1 MARWTAS
8 ISHSLSSGG
17 AKTVHPAAYSSD
29 SEPDNTIQTF
39 HEQTRLGPLKGRCK
53 KMCNGVGVS
62 SDFRQKEQQE
72 NFRRRDEKHVTVF
85 HQEFTVASG
94 NNVVIVINY
103 INKNT
108 HPLNTG
114 DERQCLGS
122 LKVSDVA
129 VLTSMADMK
138 LQ

>member
-1 MARWTAS
+1 M
-8 ISHSLSSGG
+8 
-17 AKTVHPAAYSSD
+17 
-29 SEPDNTIQTF
+29 
-39 HEQTRLGPLKGRCK
+39 
-53 KMCNGVGVS
+53 
-62 SDFRQKEQQE
+62 
-72 NFRRRDEKHVTVF
+72 
-85 HQEFTVASG
+85 ASG

>member
-1 MARWTAS
+1 MW
-8 ISHSLSSGG
+8 
-17 AKTVHPAAYSSD
+17 
-29 SEPDNTIQTF
+29 
-39 HEQTRLGPLKGRCK
+39 
-53 KMCNGVGVS
+53 
-62 SDFRQKEQQE
+62 
-72 NFRRRDEKHVTVF
+72 RDEKHITVF
-85 HQEFTVASG
+85 HQKFTVASG
-94 NNVVIVINY
+94 NNVVIVIY
-103 INKNT
+103 QINKNT